1 MRQRRL
7 AKGSPSVS
15 GTGLGLV
22 TELLEARTLLAA
34 VAWDGGGDGLNW
46 SDRFNWSADVLPLAG
61 DDVSIAAGGPQ
72 VRVGP
77 DVPELGSLEA
87 ASGLDLAG
95 GALKTTGRLAIAG
108 NSKVSAAAELSS
120 KSGLVDVQGDV
131 DLGSAA
137 LILRGDMV
145 GLGAVV
151 RGQAEASLHAYA
163 RTLDI
168 GGMIR
173 AGLIHVEATTNGN
186 AYVHGVLDADAFSA
200 GGVGGTV
207 RVLGGS
213 VVVDGGTIKAS
224 GGGGG
229 GTINIGGNYLGQ
241 GPLQNARVTGV
252 SGSSVLRADGRNSDG
267 TGSGNGGTIIV
278 WSDDATG
285 FYGTASARGGTS
297 GGDGGFIETSG
308 KNWLDVI
315 GANVSADAPAGNAG
329 QWLLDPTNVTVS
341 NSATS
346 GGLFNGGNFTPSN
359 ITNANIQASAITSA
373 LNSGVSVTINTTSG
387 GNGSG
392 SVTFNAQVSK
402 SAGAPATLTV
412 NAVGNIILN
421 GGAGINQ
428 SVGGGPLNIVLSAT
442 NGNVTTLPTSFLKTI
457 GGSVSITAGSAGN
470 IVLGMPITT
479 FGGDLSL
486 TAPNTDLD
494 IPVSL
499 NANVVKLTARS
510 VNSGSTISASA
521 VEVTATA
528 GSVSLVGNNAVSTI
542 AGSATTSFLFSG
554 GVATAVTVGSVGT
567 TFGVSA
573 QSFVN
578 LNSGNNLSI
587 TQPVVSSLSFV
598 SLGMNGALA
607 QSGAGLITAF
617 SNVSISG
624 FGAVNLPLANQVE
637 SIYANMGSGS
647 INFRSSGT
655 LRVNPSGVTVPG
667 GNVQLYD
674 GGATELQG
682 PINVASGQV
691 LLSSNGTV
699 QQSPTGVIT
708 ADGLRVV
715 AAAAVSLPES
725 NQVNQV
731 AAFVSGAA
739 LIFRNSASFAVNEV
753 FSFGGSTVGI
763 TASAISLESSGG
775 ITLNAPVNAGAGNVL
790 LSANGLLGQ
799 TASGVITANGLA
811 ASGQA
816 QVSLGNADNI
826 FTVVAASS
834 AGPVSLSSAFGDLYV
849 GTVGSLDGVESTG
862 GSVTIQARQGAV
874 LLLGE
879 FQGVDALGAVNI
891 NAYGSNDVEI
901 GTHVRGGSIT
911 IASEQQSVI
920 IYGSAQLSADSIQL
934 IAGPTISDFVSIDPD
949 TRFSSYGNLDAAPA
963 SFAVEQ
969 GAGFSNSD
977 FVGLFGF
984 WGDISFTALRY
995 TSLQGDVTVDTDNS
1009 MLNLADQLRLEAPA
1023 GTVVVRQSLTARQI
1037 TLSGNVVEL
1046 GADLT
1051 SLVLPLEISSE
1062 STTRV
1067 TTDVALTGPYVRIL
1081 GALNSDLDG
1090 EHDILIIGNSAMG
1103 NFGELGRVGQLA
1115 RPANLTLGGA
1125 TNLNGDI
1132 DVGSDLRVLEAVN
1145 VTSSISISA
1154 RGSVEFTKEI
1164 DSLNSSSLS
1173 ISSGGLLSLQGAVG
1187 ESDSLSDL
1195 TLASDSNST
1204 SISADISVSGL
1215 VFVQGSLTIGNVV
1228 TITADALTVT
1238 GDVDSTAGQD
1248 LTVITSS
1255 GSTFQSIGT
1264 FNAFGNLSIDGP
1276 ARLSGSAI
1284 VTNNQTWNG
1293 IFTFTQSGTQLV
1305 AGGMISLGQAQPS
1318 SESSALTLISA
1329 DVSLYG
1335 ELQGRFTLLPSTFGA
1350 DIWVGEN
1357 ASQNGYYIDGTEA
1370 GRLFSFLVSSVKIG
1384 RIYGNGTLYIG
1395 SSTQGQFEVSPNLTF
1410 EMSGIGGKIQIDS
1423 PILMLGSADVS
1434 FIGSGSGLALN
1445 KSITTSG
1452 GDVFIND
1459 ALLVGSSSATI
1470 DTTAQGTLP
1479 DSNGRIEITREINA
1493 DPAGLPG
1500 GLTLLAGHGTVR
1512 LGGTVGQ
1519 TQVLAYLGVSGGLL
1533 ELPHAL
1539 VWTLGNQTYDA
1550 PVNTFEDAAVFQGHI
1565 IDFNS
1570 GLTSTPSGGGITIA
1584 ASNKTR
1590 IFGNVV
1596 VSYLTVNGA
1605 AELHA
1610 NVSTIGSISWVGQLI
1625 IFGNVILSSNSNI
1638 YFADVDALG
1647 GGGTLTINSGGSVSF
1662 DGHVLGLTGLT
1673 TDADGQ
1679 TIFSGSNVEVLGN
1692 ATFGDTVIFSAEG
1705 LGGGTIKVTGSL
1717 RFLGPVQVDT
1727 AVLKVLAG
1735 ELDFNAPVTSG
1746 FFNTSL
1752 SITPASEAQAM
1763 AVGGTDNTTPALDLI
1778 DADLAQLSGVK
1789 AVKFG
1794 NDSYTQPM
1802 TITGN
1807 LEVNY
1812 GLSFTAGSIV
1822 FNGTLRAP
1830 NLRMTSTAGTI
1841 TLTGNLSNNNIFG
1854 TAMFDFAGPVI
1865 VDGIVNIV
1873 QTGNPMYVQSNITW
1887 ESAADGEGELS
1898 IVATVI
1904 TFNSAIGSTNSFN
1917 RIALSSTVST
1927 TLWGESVVRAL
1938 GTLGEISIGGTGKVY
1953 LGPAQNTFIGRNVT
1967 IFQEISGA
1975 LAAGNLSIEAI
1986 SGSVNLGGNIG
1997 VDAPIGTLS
2006 LTAFTDIN
2014 LPRQIRTIGDQT
2026 YATAVVSDGG
2036 TLFVADQGVVRFQS
2050 TLISYG
2056 PSDVRA
2062 KDVNFAN
2069 SAYVLGGQL
2078 TLNPSN
2084 PEAIITLGGTNT
2096 GDAFVI
2102 SDTDLAA
2109 IHPNTGLVIGDA
2121 GYAGQLFVSSAL
2133 SLQLGMTLQGGG
2145 AARFN
2150 IDQPISLTYDRPL
2163 IFAGTAGTVFTIS
2176 APVFAPY
2183 LWAQA
2188 PGATLVI
2195 NNTTFT
2201 GLWDVNIN
2209 ANVLVSGTSQV
2220 LIAVD
2225 GEATIQFLGTVNSD
2239 AGTPGNLLIPGGQRT
2254 LVTFAQ
2260 PVGAVRPL
2268 NDLIVDY
2275 PAGAVFGAPVTVNG
2289 TLGFSGYVS
2298 ADLTITA
2305 GTLVAGFSSLNGAWN
2320 LTLNVSE
2327 RINVGAMG
2335 GFQSINSIGTGI
2347 YRTNY
2352 ILSVVTV
2359 GNQYW
2364 AAPVEGLTNGG
2375 LFFISTGGGTIT
2387 FNGSITYSS
2396 RDVIVVDTAGQII
2409 LNDSIYGGGDA
2420 ISFNGGGTVR
2430 MRASQP
2436 FVGGFRNVTFSGEA
2450 VFEPTDP
2457 SKPIQLIDNAYTFA
2471 GPVTFLNAP
2480 SAQVDIASFAGNVL
2494 FNGIGSVTSSDS
2506 TFSGGLSFEGVS
2518 EVTLTNVRGLG
2529 GILSSEGPGPN
2540 LTIVQNSN
2548 GVNNDTT
2555 VELGGTGAGFELGLG
2570 SDFLSSLNSAVES
2583 FTLIANTTRISGAL
2597 TLNMPVYFGALPGK
2611 GTVEVQ
2617 APISIGQNGSGTS
2630 SLTFVVNKVNLSNS
2644 ITTSGAPVTITTSA
2658 DSGYG
2663 VRLFGALPIDTTRG
2677 GAFSGAGVTISGDI
2691 TNQDFVAG
2699 SVAIYA
2705 GSGAVQVFGSVI
2717 GINGFEVG
2725 SAASIELNGRY
2736 MQAGIVSFSA
2746 PVTITGPVNFSG
2758 SVGFFFGTLTDL
2770 TGTGDVDLQ
2779 FSSVLSLFGA
2789 VNVKS
2794 LTTSDGFGNATGT
2807 INVFANV
2814 TTIGQQVWQAQLRLY
2829 GNLQFASNGGGNI
2842 TFGNFANF
2850 GVPIGSIG
2858 PVDDVS
2864 GVYGLTVFTA
2874 GTTAFLTTSISLT
2887 SLTTDA
2893 LGQTSVLT
2901 PSIVVDGDISINDS
2915 ASFNVA
2921 GKGFVRS
2928 STGTLSFGGSVS
2940 INGAGLDL
2948 VADEINLS
2956 GAFDGFGVQT
2966 EVSFAPAFSGL
2977 SVVVGGSV
2985 DSPGVLNI
2993 TNAELA
2999 RIGSGFASVTF
3010 GGASGSGQVSTVGNQ
3025 TYNFPV
3031 VFRSPAQGGSFVI
3044 NDDLRF
3050 TGRGSISFIGSG
3062 ATLFLNADIITQ
3074 GTQIVINDSVVIGA
3088 DVTLDTTDGGVFP
3101 AGADITITGF
3111 VNGTDGQ
3118 NYSLTLRAGGGTS
3131 TLGALVG
3138 TAQALASLT
3147 SNSLNTR
3154 VVGEV
3159 TTSGA
3164 QSYSG
3169 SVLLTGSTT
3178 FNGSALSFAAGIVGP
3193 GSNLVLNSPGVVS
3206 VGGGV
3211 EVASLL
3217 SNAGGSFSFGGLL
3230 IDSTGDV
3237 IFNDAFNVVSGP
3249 TTIIGGTGTIQ
3260 FSSTASV
3267 GTSGISLIADEV
3279 NIFGAFT
3286 GGGDLLI
3293 RPFTISRNVVVAG
3306 PATEGANELDL
3317 PDDELSNIADGFN
3330 SITYGDSGGSGS
3342 LDINGGNYTD
3352 PTIFQMG
3359 GPGGSIR
3366 VNATVTGT
3374 GNGGIVIR
3382 GSNSTTELFADIVTN
3397 GLPIMIY
3404 DSVLVAAN
3412 NVKVDSTGGGS
3423 FVGADVL
3430 FNARLNSIAGQ
3441 GFALRVFSGSADSTF
3456 NGDVGGEANGRLGSF
3471 QTDAAGRVV
3480 IRGSLFRTQGDQ
3492 LFNKRVFLQG
3502 SSEISAATATTH
3514 FFQGFDT
3521 GAHNLTVTSDD
3532 FNLVSTGVGT
3542 GNLRIQPHT
3551 LTRNVRINFAPGLEA
3566 ADSLDIDTGETG
3578 GLGSGF
3584 GSITYGGDGGSG
3596 TMGVNGY
3603 DANTTTSFVND
3614 GAGARIVVTAGVTG
3628 TGNGGIV
3635 IKGSNSTT
3643 ELYASIITVGTPIT
3657 ILDSIKVFLP
3667 SVTIATNGGRFRSGG
3682 STAPIVIGG
3691 NINSAPGL
3699 GYSIQI
3705 QSGDGPTTIGGQ
3717 VGNDPSGILGTFAAN
3732 PDGGAGNINIDGG
3745 LINTTGQ
3752 QTYGSGVVLGAPLL
3766 VQTQGTTVA
3775 FQSFVTGNS
3784 LTVGLGTGAVVISGD
3799 VGSLSAPLA
3808 QLNINAGSSR
3818 VFLGIVYADIFTMTG
3833 GTVDFSQMVTLNS
3846 ASITGGVFTGLAD
3859 VNIKDGSMTDGLITG
3874 PGNVFISGSFS
3885 WAGGTINGDGL
3896 LTISPTGTFNV
3907 IADASAKLLSRDL
3920 DVKGLVSWTGGS
3932 FPLDA
3937 INIHIFPGGEFGLL
3951 VPDTFTE
3958 VSTPNYILNEG
3969 LFVKGGGGI
3978 TIINFTFDNHGEVR
3992 VDSGELRLLGGG
4004 NHHSLFTVTNPADR
4018 LVLGGVHNGGDFA
4031 GSGTVSIL
4039 LSNNTLGTISGVTFE
4054 FAPGAYTVR
4063 SYGEGARIVLP
4074 TGVSVAVTGGG
4085 SAGSLELLGGSIVFN
4100 AAMALG
4106 NVQFDAGTLSALSD
4120 LSLGNGSLSNFNI
4133 SVAGELSFFGTFTWY
4148 SGSFGSPTAIR
4159 VLPGGNL
4166 ILAEENESTTPK
4178 LLPAA
4183 VTSAGSIT
4191 WTGGELRL
4199 PAGGTIRVLSG
4210 GSFTV
4215 GTDAALIA
4223 DPASNSIINDG
4234 TFIKDTAGPIDILLP
4249 LVNSGEVRVVKG
4261 LLTLSGGGT
4270 HTGRF
4275 VIVDASAQ
4283 LDLPAG
4289 NTGGD
4294 YAGSGT
4300 VRFLASNLTIGTI
4313 DGANAQFV
4321 SGDFRVNALRF
4332 AGDLTILSGV
4342 SLELVEGDTAR
4353 SIDNAGTLKLNPH
4366 AFIALEG
4373 NFTNRAGATLI
4384 IFING
4389 AGPGQYGGIHA
4400 AGQLILDGT
4409 LTIVGVDGYT
4419 PGLFDNVTFLTG
4431 DNGSTGT
4438 FTSTSIPSSTDPDAV
4453 QFLFYENGSLRFLTT
4468 VSSDI
4473 NRDGI
4478 MNFDDFLAFFN
4489 AYDLPPDPEGDVN
4502 NDGVVDLADFL
4513 FFFTQWDKYLQ

>member
-72 VRVGP
+72 VRVGA

-241 GPLQNARVTGV
+241 GPLQNAQVTGV

-392 SVTFNAQVSK
+392 NVTFNAQVSK

-428 SVGGGPLNIVLSAT
+428 SVGGGPLSIVLSAT
-442 NGNVTTLPTSFLKTI
+442 NGSVNTLPTSFLNTI
-457 GGSVSITAGSAGN
+457 GGSISITAGSAGN

-499 NANVVKLTARS
+499 SANVVKLTARS

-567 TFGVSA
+567 TSGVSA

-587 TQPVVSSLSFV
+587 TQPVNSSLSFV
-598 SLGMNGALA
+598 FLGMNGALT

-617 SNVSISG
+617 SNVSING

-647 INFRSSGT
+647 ISFRASGT
-655 LRVNPSGVTVPG
+655 LRVNPSGITVPG

-708 ADGLRVV
+708 AEGLRMV
-715 AAAAVSLPES
+715 AFGSVSLSES
-725 NQVNQV
+725 NQVDRF
-731 AAFVSGAA
+731 AAYVTGELVYRNAGSFTVDSVS
-739 LIFRNSASFAVNEV
+739 
-753 FSFGGSTVGI
+753 SFGGSTVGI
-763 TASAISLESSGG
+763 AASAISLESSGG
-775 ITLNAPVNAGAGNVL
+775 VTLNAPVNAGAGNVV

-920 IYGSAQLSADSIQL
+920 VYGSAQLSGDSIHL
-934 IAGPTISDFVSIDPD
+934 ISGPTIFDVVSIDPD
-949 TRFSSYGNLDAAPA
+949 TRFSSYGNPDAAPA

-1009 MLNLADQLRLEAPA
+1009 MLNLADELRLEAPA

-1051 SLVLPLEISSE
+1051 SLVLPLEISSQ

-1067 TTDVALTGPYVRIL
+1067 TADVALTGPYVRIL

-1132 DVGSDLRVLEAVN
+1132 YVGSDLRVLEAVN

-1164 DSLNSSSLS
+1164 DSLNSSSLW
-1173 ISSGGLLSLQGAVG
+1173 ISSGGGLSLQGAVG
-1187 ESDSLSDL
+1187 GSEPLFDL
-1195 TLASDSNST
+1195 TLGSDSNST
-1204 SISADISVSGL
+1204 SIAADINVSGQ
-1215 VFVQGSLTIGNVV
+1215 VFVQGSFTIGNAV
-1228 TITADALTVT
+1228 TMTADSFSVT
-1238 GDVDSTAGQD
+1238 GDIDSTAGQD
-1248 LTVITSS
+1248 LTIITSS

-1264 FNAFGNLSIDGP
+1264 FNALGNLWVDGP
-1276 ARLSGSAI
+1276 ASLSGSVYVAGS
-1284 VTNNQTWNG
+1284 QTWNG
-1293 IFTFTQSGTQLV
+1293 ILTYTQVNAELSS
-1305 AGGMISLGQAQPS
+1305 GGMISLGQTQGFDFAS
-1318 SESSALTLISA
+1318 LILTSA
-1329 DVSLYG
+1329 DISLYG
-1335 ELQGRFTLLPSTFGA
+1335 ELQGRFTLLPTNASA
-1350 DIWVGEN
+1350 DIWIGEN
-1357 ASQNGYYIDGTEA
+1357 PAQSGYYIDGTEA
-1370 GRLFSFLVSSVKIG
+1370 GRLFSSLVTSVTIG
-1384 RIYGNGTLYIG
+1384 RIDGSGTMFVG
-1395 SSTQGQFEVSPNLTF
+1395 SATQGNLSISTDTTLR
-1410 EMSGIGGKIQIDS
+1410 MPGVDGKIRIDS
-1423 PILMLGSADVS
+1423 PL
-1434 FIGSGSGLALN
+1434 LALN
-1445 KSITTSG
+1445 GVPVSIEGSNLGTEISSAIATYGGSVFISGPVVLAGTFVAIDTTGFGTTPG
-1452 GDVFIND
+1452 GDVEVTGTID
-1459 ALLVGSSSATI
+1459 ALNFAE
-1470 DTTAQGTLP
+1470 
-1479 DSNGRIEITREINA
+1479 NGLFV
-1493 DPAGLPG
+1493 DAGD
-1500 GLTLLAGHGTVR
+1500 ATVR
-1512 LGGTVGQ
+1512 FRSPLGQ
-1519 TQVLAYLGVSGGLL
+1519 TQALYFLEVHAGLL
-1533 ELPHAL
+1533 LLPNAR
-1539 VWTLGNQTYDA
+1539 VTTVESQVYDA
-1550 PVNTFEDAAVFQGHI
+1550 SVNTLANAAVFQGTT
-1565 IDFNS
+1565 IDFLS
-1570 GLTSTPSGGGITIA
+1570 GLSTSAAGGAVSIT
-1584 ASNKTR
+1584 ASTKTR
-1590 IFGNVV
+1590 IFGTFGANL
-1596 VSYLTVNGA
+1596 LTVTGT
-1605 AELHA
+1605 AELHT
-1610 NVSTIGSISWVGQLI
+1610 NVWTLAGQTWNDQLI
-1625 IFGNVILSSNSNI
+1625 IFGDVVLTTLFGGISFS
-1638 YFADVDALG
+1638 DVDALG
-1647 GGGTLTINSGGSVSF
+1647 GGGTLSVVSPGDVTF
-1662 DGHVLGLTGLT
+1662 AGHILGITGLT
-1673 TDADGQ
+1673 TDAGGQ
-1679 TIFSGSNVEVLGN
+1679 TIFTGTLFEVIGN
-1692 ATFGDTVIFSAEG
+1692 ATFGDAVIFGTEG
-1705 LGGGTIKVTGSL
+1705 LGNSTIKVTGTL
-1717 RFLGPVQVDT
+1717 QFQGPVNVET
-1727 AVLKVLAG
+1727 TVFRILAG
-1735 ELDFNAPVTSG
+1735 ELDLLAPFTSG
-1746 FFNTSL
+1746 VFNTEVQIS
-1752 SITPASEAQAM
+1752 PAGALQGM
-1763 AVGGTDNTTPALDLI
+1763 IVGGDANDTVALDI
-1778 DADLAQLSGVK
+1778 TQADLAQLAALRAVGFGSNTYSG
-1789 AVKFG
+1789 
-1794 NDSYTQPM
+1794 TM

-1807 LEVNY
+1807 WGVAYNATF
-1812 GLSFTAGSIV
+1812 SAGSIV

-1830 NLRMTSTAGTI
+1830 NLRMQANFGST
-1841 TLTGNLSNNNIFG
+1841 TLTGDLLSDKADG
-1854 TAMFDFAGPVI
+1854 TSMFDFAGPVF

-1873 QTGNPMYVQSNITW
+1873 SIGAAALYVQSNITW
-1887 ESAADGEGELS
+1887 DSTVEGQGELS
-1898 IVATVI
+1898 IVASVI
-1904 TFNSAIGSTNSFN
+1904 TFNSAIGATTSLD
-1917 RIALSSTVST
+1917 RIGLSSTVST
-1927 TLWGESVVRAL
+1927 TLWGESVIRAL
-1938 GTLGEISIGGTGKVY
+1938 GSTGAISIFGGGTLY

-1986 SGSVNLGGNIG
+1986 SGAVSLAGNIG
-1997 VDAPIGTLS
+1997 VAAPIGTLS
-2006 LTAFTDIN
+2006 LTAATGIS
-2014 LPRQIRTIGDQT
+2014 LPRQIKSIGDQT
-2026 YATAVVSDGG
+2026 YATAAASDGG
-2036 TLFVADQGVVRFQS
+2036 TLFVADEGVVSFLG
-2050 TLISYG
+2050 TLIAWGS
-2056 PSDVRA
+2056 SLDIRA
-2062 KDVNFAN
+2062 KDVDFAN
-2069 SAYVLGGQL
+2069 AVTSSGGPLTVSPSSA
-2078 TLNPSN
+2078 
-2084 PEAIITLGGTNT
+2084 EAIITLGGTNT

-2102 SDTDLAA
+2102 STADLAA
-2109 IHPNTGLVIGDA
+2109 LTNLPTTLVIGDA
-2121 GYAGQLFVSSAL
+2121 GYAGQLFVVSSVTREGGL
-2133 SLQLGMTLQGGG
+2133 TLLGGS

-2150 IDQPISLTYDRPL
+2150 VDQPISLTNDRPL
-2163 IFAGTAGTVFTIS
+2163 IFAGTAGTTFNIN

-2188 PGATLVI
+2188 PGATLLI

-2239 AGTPGNLLIPGGQRT
+2239 VGTPGNLLIPGGQRT

-2347 YRTNY
+2347 YSTNY
-2352 ILSVVTV
+2352 ILSVVTI

-2364 AAPVEGLTNGG
+2364 ASPIQGLSNGG
-2375 LFFISTGGGTIT
+2375 LVFVSTGGGTIT
-2387 FNGSITYSS
+2387 FNSSITYTASYSDVVFESS
-2396 RDVIVVDTAGQII
+2396 GQII
-2409 LNDSIYGGGDA
+2409 LNDTISVNGP
-2420 ISFNGGGTVR
+2420 ISFNGGGLVR
-2430 MRASQP
+2430 MRANQP
-2436 FVGGFRNVTFSGEA
+2436 FGAGFANVTFTGGA

-2457 SKPIQLIDNAYTFA
+2457 SRPIVLTDHNFSFA
-2471 GPVTFLNAP
+2471 GPVTFTSAP
-2480 SAQVDIASFAGNVL
+2480 SAQIAFATFAGNVL
-2494 FNGIGSVTSSDS
+2494 FNGIGSVNSSDS
-2506 TFSGGLSFEGVS
+2506 TFSQGLSFVGVND
-2518 EVTLTNVRGLG
+2518 VTLTNVRGLG

-2555 VELGGTGAGFELGLG
+2555 VELGGTGAGFELSLG
-2570 SDFLSSLNSAVES
+2570 SDFLTSLNSAVES

-2705 GSGAVQVFGSVI
+2705 GSGALQVFGSVI

-2758 SVGFFFGTLTDL
+2758 SGGFFYSSLTDL

-2779 FSSVLSLFGA
+2779 FSSVLSLYGA

-2814 TTIGQQVWQAQLRLY
+2814 TTIGQQIWQAQLRLD
-2829 GNLQFASNGGGNI
+2829 GNLQFASTGGAGI
-2842 TFGNFANF
+2842 TFGNVASF

-2858 PVDDVS
+2858 SVNDGS
-2864 GVYGLTVFTA
+2864 GVFGLTVFTA

-2893 LGQTSVLT
+2893 LGQTSVRT

-2915 ASFNVA
+2915 ASFNVT

-2948 VADEINLS
+2948 VANEINLS

-3164 QSYSG
+3164 QSYFG

-3178 FNGSALSFAAGIVGP
+3178 FNGSALTFSAGITGP
-3193 GSNLVLNSPGVVS
+3193 GANLVLNSPGVVS
-3206 VGGGV
+3206 VGGGIT
-3211 EVASLL
+3211 VASLL
-3217 SNAGGSFSFGGLL
+3217 SNAGGSFSFSGLL

-3249 TTIIGGTGTIQ
+3249 TTIIGGTGTIR
-3260 FSSTASV
+3260 FASTANV

-3279 NIFGAFT
+3279 DILGAFS
-3286 GGGDLLI
+3286 GSGDLLI
-3293 RPFTISRNVVVAG
+3293 RPFTLSRGMIIAG
-3306 PATEGANELDL
+3306 PGTEGANELDL

-3330 SITYGDSGGSGS
+3330 NITYGADGGTGS
-3342 LDINGGNYTD
+3342 MGINGGTYVD
-3352 PTIFQMG
+3352 PTIFQMN
-3359 GPGGSIR
+3359 GPGGKIR
-3366 VNATVTGT
+3366 VNSTVTGT

-3456 NGDVGGEANGRLGSF
+3456 NGDVGGEASGRLGSF
-3471 QTDAAGRVV
+3471 QTDATGRVV

-3542 GNLRIQPHT
+3542 GNLRIQPHA

-3717 VGNDPSGILGTFAAN
+3717 VGNDPSGVLGTFAAN

-3799 VGSLSAPLA
+3799 VGSLNAPLA

-3992 VDSGELRLLGGG
+3992 VDSGELQLLGGG

-4106 NVQFDAGTLSALSD
+4106 NVQLDAGTLSALSD

-4191 WTGGELRL
+4191 WTGGGLRL
-4199 PAGGTIRVLSG
+4199 PTGGTIRVLSG

-4389 AGPGQYGGIHA
+4389 TGPGQYGGIHA
-4400 AGQLILDGT
+4400 GGQLILDGT

-4431 DNGSTGT
+4431 DNGATGT

>member
-7 AKGSPSVS
+7 AKGRPSVS
-15 GTGLGLV
+15 VTGLGLV

-72 VRVGP
+72 VRVGA
-77 DVPELGSLEA
+77 DIPELGSLEA

-95 GALKTTGRLAIAG
+95 GTLKTTGRLAIAG

-241 GPLQNARVTGV
+241 GPLQNAQVTGV

-341 NSATS
+341 NTATT

-373 LNSGVSVTINTTSG
+373 LNQGVSVTINTASG
-387 GNGSG
+387 GGGFGN
-392 SVTFNAQVSK
+392 VTFNAVVSK
-402 SAGAPATLTV
+402 TGGAPATLTV

-428 SVGGGPLNIVLSAT
+428 SVGGGPLSIVLSAT
-442 NGNVTTLPTSFLKTI
+442 NGSVNTLPTSFLNTV
-457 GGSVSITAGSAGN
+457 GGSISITAGAAGN

-479 FGGDLSL
+479 FGGDLTL

-499 NANVVKLTARS
+499 SANVVKLTGRS
-510 VNSGSTISASA
+510 VSSGSTISASA

-542 AGSATTSFLFSG
+542 AGSATTSFVFSG
-554 GVATAVTVGSVGT
+554 GAATAVTVGSVGT
-567 TFGVSA
+567 TSGVSA

-587 TQPVVSSLSFV
+587 TQPVNSSLSFV
-598 SLGMNGALA
+598 FLGMNGALT
-607 QSGAGLITAF
+607 QSGAGLIGAL
-617 SNVSISG
+617 SNVSING
-624 FGAVNLPLANQVE
+624 FGAVNLPLANQVD

-647 INFRSSGT
+647 INFRASGT
-655 LRVNPSGVTVPG
+655 LRVNPSGITVPG

-682 PINVASGQV
+682 PINVGSGQV

-708 ADGLRVV
+708 AEGLRVV
-715 AAAAVSLPES
+715 AFGSVSLEES
-725 NQVNQV
+725 NQVNRV
-731 AAFVSGAA
+731 AAYVTGELAYRNAGSFTVDSVS
-739 LIFRNSASFAVNEV
+739 
-753 FSFGGSTVGI
+753 SFGGSTVGI
-763 TASAISLESSGG
+763 YATGISLESFGG

-790 LSANGLLGQ
+790 LSAGGILTQSALG
-799 TASGVITANGLA
+799 TITADALA

-816 QVSLGNADNI
+816 QVSLGSADNSLNI
-826 FTVVAASS
+826 IAATS
-834 AGPVSLSSAFGDLYV
+834 AGPVSISSAVGDLNV
-849 GTVGSLDGVESTG
+849 GTVGSVDGVESTD

-879 FQGVDALGAVNI
+879 FQGVDALGAVFI
-891 NAYGSNDVEI
+891 GSYGSNDVAI

-911 IASEQQSVI
+911 IASEQQSVV
-920 IYGSAQLSADSIQL
+920 IYGSAQLHGDSIHL
-934 IAGPTISDFVSIDPD
+934 ISGPTISDFVLIDPNA
-949 TRFSSYGNLDAAPA
+949 RFSSYGNLDGAPTG
-963 SFAVEQ
+963 FTVEQ
-969 GAGFSNSD
+969 GAGFSDGD
-977 FVGLFGF
+977 FVPAAQL
-984 WGDISFTALRY
+984 WNDLSNTALRY
-995 TSLQGDVTVDTDNS
+995 TSIAGDIS
-1009 MLNLADQLRLEAPA
+1009 IFGGADGLSGA
-1023 GTVVVRQSLTARQI
+1023 GELHLTALVGELVVNQ
-1037 TLSGNVVEL
+1037 TLTAGRIMLFGAALEL

-1051 SLVLPLEISSE
+1051 ATESSVNIQSPVRVTADVTLAAANRVVVQGPIDADFNDERNITIISS
-1062 STTRV
+1062 SVFVDAT
-1067 TTDVALTGPYVRIL
+1067 IL
-1081 GALNSDLDG
+1081 GS
-1090 EHDILIIGNSAMG
+1090 
-1103 NFGELGRVGQLA
+1103 VGQLV
-1115 RPANLTLGGA
+1115 RPASLTLIGPAELGGNITVGVDVTFQGA
-1125 TNLNGDI
+1125 VDVASSIVVTAGNSVVFVGDI
-1132 DVGSDLRVLEAVN
+1132 D
-1145 VTSSISISA
+1145 SIS
-1154 RGSVEFTKEI
+1154 
-1164 DSLNSSSLS
+1164 SSSLAVS
-1173 ISSGGLLSLQGAVG
+1173 AGGSLLLQGVVG
-1187 ESDSLSDL
+1187 ESDPLNDL
-1195 TLASDSNST
+1195 TLASDSNAT
-1204 SISADISVSGL
+1204 TLSANVTLTGL
-1215 VFVQGSLTIGNVV
+1215 LFVQGALTIGNSI
-1228 TITADALTVT
+1228 TITADAFTVT
-1238 GDVDSTAGQD
+1238 GALDSAFGQD

-1255 GSTFQSIGT
+1255 GSTFESIGT
-1264 FNAFGNLSIDGP
+1264 FNAIGNLSVNGP
-1276 ARLSGSAI
+1276 ATLNGS
-1284 VTNNQTWNG
+1284 VYVVGNQTWNG
-1293 IFTFTQSGTQLV
+1293 ILTYTQSGTELSS
-1305 AGGMISLGQAQPS
+1305 GGMISLGQTQGFGVAS
-1318 SESSALTLISA
+1318 LTLTSA

-1335 ELQGRFTLLPSTFGA
+1335 ELQGRFTLLPTNASA
-1350 DIWVGEN
+1350 NIWIGEN
-1357 ASQNGYYIDGTEA
+1357 PGQSGYYIDGTEA
-1370 GRLFSFLVSSVKIG
+1370 GRLFSSLVTSVKIG

-1434 FIGSGSGLALN
+1434 FVGSGSGLAMN

-1493 DPAGLPG
+1493 DPAGLPV
-1500 GLTLLAGHGTVR
+1500 GLTLLAGQGTVR

-1539 VWTLGNQTYDA
+1539 VWTVGNQTYDA

-1570 GLTSTPSGGGITIA
+1570 WLTSTPSGGGITIMV
-1584 ASNKTR
+1584 SNKTR
-1590 IFGNVV
+1590 IFGSVV
-1596 VSYLTVNGA
+1596 VSYLTVNGTS
-1605 AELHA
+1605 ELHA
-1610 NVSTIGSISWVGQLI
+1610 NVSSIGSIVWSGKLI
-1625 IFGNVILSSNSNI
+1625 IFGNVVLSSSSNI
-1638 YFADVDALG
+1638 YFDNVDALG
-1647 GGGTLTINSGGSVSF
+1647 GGGTLTINSVASVSF
-1662 DGHVLGLTGLT
+1662 DGHVLGLTGMT
-1673 TDADGQ
+1673 TDAGGQ

-1705 LGGGTIKVTGSL
+1705 PGGGTIRVTGSL
-1717 RFLGPVQVDT
+1717 QFLGPVQLDT
-1727 AVLKVLAG
+1727 AVLQILAG
-1735 ELDFNAPVTSG
+1735 ELDFNGAVTSG
-1746 FFNTSL
+1746 IFNTSL
-1752 SITPASEAQAM
+1752 SITTAGEGQGM
-1763 AVGGTDNTTPALDLI
+1763 LIGGDANDTPSLDI
-1778 DADLAQLSGVK
+1778 TQSDLAQLAGVK

-1794 NDSYTQPM
+1794 SDAYGETM

-1807 LEVNY
+1807 LDVGY

-1830 NLRMTSTAGTI
+1830 KLRMTSTVGSI
-1841 TLTGNLSNNNIFG
+1841 TLTGNLSNNNTFG
-1854 TAMFDFAGPVI
+1854 TAQFDFAGPVI
-1865 VDGIVNIV
+1865 VNGIVNIV

-1917 RIALSSTVST
+1917 RIFFSSTQST

-1938 GTLGEISIGGTGKVY
+1938 GSTGDISLVGSGKLY
-1953 LGPAQNTFIGRNVT
+1953 LGPAQNTFVGRTVT

-1975 LAAGNLSIEAI
+1975 LAAGNLSIETI

-2006 LTAFTDIN
+2006 LTAATDIN

-2026 YATAVVSDGG
+2026 YATAAASDGG
-2036 TLFVADQGVVRFQS
+2036 TLFVADEGVVSFLG
-2050 TLISYG
+2050 TLIAWGS
-2056 PSDVRA
+2056 SLDIRA
-2062 KDVNFAN
+2062 KDVDFAN
-2069 SAYVLGGQL
+2069 WVTSLGGPL
-2078 TLNPSN
+2078 TVSPSTAG
-2084 PEAIITLGGTNT
+2084 AIITLGGTNT

-2102 SDTDLAA
+2102 STADLAA
-2109 IHPNTGLVIGDA
+2109 LTNATTTLVIGDT
-2121 GYAGQLFVSSAL
+2121 GYAGQLFVVSSVTREGGL
-2133 SLQLGMTLQGGG
+2133 TLLGGS

-2150 IDQPISLTYDRPL
+2150 VDQPISLTNDRPL
-2163 IFAGTAGTVFTIS
+2163 IFAGTAGTVFTIN

-2188 PGATLVI
+2188 PGATLLI

-2209 ANVLVSGTSQV
+2209 ANVLVSGNAQV

-2239 AGTPGNLLIPGGQRT
+2239 VGTPGNLLIPGGQRT
-2254 LVTFAQ
+2254 AVTFAQ
-2260 PVGAVRPL
+2260 PVGSVRPL

-2275 PAGAVFGAPVTVNG
+2275 PAGAIFGAPVTVNG
-2289 TLGFSGYVS
+2289 TLSFNGYVS
-2298 ADLTITA
+2298 ADITITA
-2305 GTLVAGFSSLNGAWN
+2305 GTLTAGFSSLNGAWN

-2327 RINVGAMG
+2327 RINVEAMG

-2347 YRTNY
+2347 YSTNY
-2352 ILSVVTV
+2352 ILSVVTI

-2364 AAPVEGLTNGG
+2364 ASPIQGLRNGG
-2375 LFFISTGGGTIT
+2375 LVFVSTGGGTIT
-2387 FNGSITYSS
+2387 FNSSITYTASYSDVVFESS
-2396 RDVIVVDTAGQII
+2396 GQII
-2409 LNDSIYGGGDA
+2409 LNDTISVNGP
-2420 ISFNGGGTVR
+2420 ISFNGGGLVR
-2430 MRASQP
+2430 MRANQP
-2436 FVGGFRNVTFSGEA
+2436 FGAGFANVTFTGGA

-2457 SKPIQLIDNAYTFA
+2457 SRPIVLTDHNFSFA
-2471 GPVTFLNAP
+2471 GPVTFTSAP
-2480 SAQVDIASFAGNVL
+2480 SAQIAFATFAGNVL
-2494 FNGIGSVTSSDS
+2494 FNGIGSVNSSDS
-2506 TFSGGLSFEGVS
+2506 TFSQGLSFVGVND
-2518 EVTLTNVRGLG
+2518 VTLTNVRGLG

-2555 VELGGTGAGFELGLG
+2555 VELGGTGAGFELSLG
-2570 SDFLSSLNSAVES
+2570 SDFLTSLNSAVES
-2583 FTLIANTTRISGAL
+2583 FTLIANTTRISGPL
-2597 TLNMPVYFGALPGK
+2597 MLDMPVYFGALPGK
-2611 GTVEVQ
+2611 GTVEIQ
-2617 APISIGQNGSGTS
+2617 APISIGQNQSGTS

-2658 DSGYG
+2658 DYLYG
-2663 VRLFGALPIDTTRG
+2663 VRVFGALPIDTTRG
-2677 GAFSGAGVTISGDI
+2677 GAFSGADVSISGDI

-2705 GSGAVQVFGSVI
+2705 GSGAVQILNSVI
-2717 GINGFEVG
+2717 GINGFEVR
-2725 SAASIELNGRY
+2725 SASSIELNGRW

-2758 SVGFFFGTLTDL
+2758 SGGFFFGTLRDL

-2779 FSSVLSLFGA
+2779 FSSVLSFFGD
-2789 VNVKS
+2789 VDVKS
-2794 LTTSDGFGNATGT
+2794 INASDGFGNATGT

-2814 TTIGQQVWQAQLRLY
+2814 TTIGQQIWQAQLRLD
-2829 GNLQFASNGGGNI
+2829 GNRQFASTGGAGI
-2842 TFGNFANF
+2842 TFGNVASF

-2858 PVDDVS
+2858 SVDDGS

-2893 LGQTSVLT
+2893 LGQTSVWT
-2901 PSIVVDGDISINDS
+2901 PSIVVDGDISINDP
-2915 ASFNVA
+2915 AFFNVA
-2921 GKGFVRS
+2921 GKGFVKS
-2928 STGTLSFGGSVS
+2928 STGTLSFGGPVN

-2948 VADEINLS
+2948 VANEINLS
-2956 GAFDGFGVQT
+2956 GAFNGFGVQT
-2966 EVSFAPAFSGL
+2966 EVSFAPAFNGL
-2977 SVVVGGSV
+2977 NVVVGGSV

-2993 TNAELA
+2993 TSAELA
-2999 RIGSGFASVTF
+2999 RIGAGFASVTF
-3010 GGASGSGQVSTVGNQ
+3010 GGASGSGQVSIEGSPSF
-3025 TYNFPV
+3025 NFPV
-3031 VFRSPAQGGSFVI
+3031 VLRSPAQGGSFVI

-3050 TGRGSISFIGSG
+3050 TGRASITFVGSG

-3074 GTQIVINDSVVIGA
+3074 GTPIVINDSVVIGA

-3101 AGADITITGF
+3101 AGAEITITGF

-3118 NYSLTLRAGGGTS
+3118 NYSLTLRAGAGTS

-3138 TAQALASLT
+3138 SAQPLASLT
-3147 SNSLNTR
+3147 SNSLVTS

-3159 TTSGA
+3159 TTSGP
-3164 QSYSG
+3164 QFYLG
-3169 SVLLTGSTT
+3169 SVTLGASTT
-3178 FNGSALSFAAGIVGP
+3178 FSGSALTFSAGITGP

-3206 VGGGV
+3206 VGGGIT
-3211 EVASLL
+3211 VASLL
-3217 SNAGGSFSFGGLL
+3217 SNEGGSFSFGGLL

-3249 TTIIGGTGTIQ
+3249 TTIIGGTGTIR
-3260 FSSTASV
+3260 FASTANV

-3279 NIFGAFT
+3279 DILGTFS

-3293 RPFTISRNVVVAG
+3293 RPFTLSRNVIIAG
-3306 PATEGANELDL
+3306 PGTEGANDLDL
-3317 PDDELSNIADGFN
+3317 PDTELNNITDGFN
-3330 SITYGDSGGSGS
+3330 SITYGAGSGTGS
-3342 LDINGGNYTD
+3342 MGINGGTYTD

-3359 GPGGSIR
+3359 GTGGSIR
-3366 VNATVTGT
+3366 VNSTVTGT
-3374 GNGGIVIR
+3374 GNGGITIR

-3441 GFALRVFSGSADSTF
+3441 GFSFRVFSGGSDSIF
-3456 NGDVGGEANGRLGSF
+3456 NGDVGGETGGRLGTF
-3471 QTDAAGRVV
+3471 QTDSAGRVF

-3502 SSEISAATATTH
+3502 SSEISASTATTH
-3514 FFQGFDT
+3514 FFHGFDT
-3521 GAHNLTVTSDD
+3521 GIHNLTVTSDD

-3657 ILDSIKVFLP
+3657 ILDSVKVFLP

-3717 VGNDPSGILGTFAAN
+3717 VGNDPSGVLGTFAAN

-3745 LINTTGQ
+3745 LINTTGE

-3799 VGSLSAPLA
+3799 VGSLNAPLA

-3818 VFLGIVYADIFTMTG
+3818 VFLGVVYADIFTMTG

-3846 ASITGGVFTGLAD
+3846 ASITGGILTGLAD

-3907 IADASAKLLSRDL
+3907 IADATAKLLSRDL

-4004 NHHSLFTVTNPADR
+4004 NHQSLFTVTNPADR

-4031 GSGTVSIL
+4031 GSGIVSIL
-4039 LSNNTLGTISGVTFE
+4039 LSNNTLGTISGVTFD
-4054 FAPGAYTVR
+4054 FAPGSYTVR

-4074 TGVSVAVTGGG
+4074 AGVSVAVTGGG

-4100 AAMALG
+4100 AAMSLG
-4106 NVQFDAGTLSALSD
+4106 NVQFVSGTLSALSD
-4120 LSLGNGSLSNFNI
+4120 FSLGNGSLSNFNI

-4191 WTGGELRL
+4191 WTGGGLRL
-4199 PAGGTIRVLSG
+4199 PTGGTIRVLSG

-4249 LVNSGEVRVVKG
+4249 LVNTGEVRVVKG

-4294 YAGSGT
+4294 YAGNGT

-4373 NFTNRAGATLI
+4373 NFTNHAGATLI

-4389 AGPGQYGGIHA
+4389 TGPGQYGGIHA
-4400 AGQLILDGT
+4400 GGQLFLDGT
-4409 LTIVGVDGYT
+4409 LSIVGVDGYT

-4431 DNGSTGT
+4431 DNGATGT

-4489 AYDLPPDPEGDVN
+4489 AYDLPPDPEGDLN